1 MYLKPEA
8 GLASCMKHFPGD
20 GLDERDQHVVTTD
33 NLMSCEEG
41 DREFG
46 KNTLQDG
53 SSVQSGAD
61 SRGSDAETLGGC
73 GGLP

>member
-1 MYLKPEA
+1 MPYCKSPF
-8 GLASCMKHFPGD
+8 GSNHFSREGD
-20 GLDERDQHVVTTD
+20 LRQVE
-33 NLMSCEEG
+33 NNAFKG